1 MWLYVIP
8 LLAFCFEVEAEVIG
22 IANAKRQSLAGL
34 LDQVKQDFVISWCAE
49 QFLKTRKR
57 ERSRSEESFEK
68 QSGDREALCSLWWP
82 LHCRK
87 LAVLG

>member
-34 LDQVKQDFVISWCAE
+34 LDQ
-49 QFLKTRKR
+49 
-57 ERSRSEESFEK
+57 
-68 QSGDREALCSLWWP
+68 
-82 LHCRK
+82 
-87 LAVLG
+87 